1 MATQAPMGEKNASQ
15 QNLLLL
21 PNPAKPYATLL
32 GL

>member
-15 QNLLLL
+15 QNLLL

-32 GL
+32 GV